1 MNISFVYA
9 TRIMVSIITS
19 NIEKI
24 SHLFYSNKIEK
35 AYVFGSA
42 ATGNFNDKSDIDF
55 LVRFKSELTPLE
67 KGELWWNLHD
77 SLREFFKRE
86 IDIVTENSLKNP
98 YFIKEIDETKVLI
111 YGK

>member
-1 MNISFVYA
+1 
-9 TRIMVSIITS
+9 MVSIITS

-24 SHLFYSNKIEK
+24 SHFFYVNKVEK

-42 ATGNFNDKSDIDF
+42 ATGSFNDKSDIDF
-55 LVRFKSELTPLE
+55 LVRFKSEITPLE
-67 KGELWWNLHD
+67 KGELWWKLHD